1 MKKNR
6 RFLGAS
12 VALALLPV
20 MAQADVTVY
29 GKIHMSAD
37 AVDIG
42 AGGGHGVSSNS
53 SRVGFKGKEDLNYG
67 LKAIWKIENE
77 LDISSKSSAFG
88 SRDRY
93 LGLNYGK
100 STLVGGYFNTPFKT
114 MGGKSDAFDDTIAD
128 HRGLMG
134 MDYVSVDKDGK
145 TVYSKFDDR
154 ASDAVMYINNSVKN
168 LEFRLMRSAGSPH
181 ASAGD
186 KTPITSTSV
195 MYTTSQFLVG
205 GAYEA
210 KEAERTSGLRVIGGV
225 AFGATRITGIY
236 EQLDFGD
243 SDARPG
249 WDRSAMGINAVHQ
262 MGATTFKVQARI
274 ANDLDSQTDSGAKMY
289 VAGVSHKLAKPFE
302 VYGMVVQL
310 ENDKNAMYTLTGSGH
325 GDKYRPSG
333 AGVTMTGVSFGGVY
347 KF

>member
-1 MKKNR
+1 MKNAR
-6 RFLGAS
+6 RILAAT
-12 VALALLPV
+12 VAMILLPAV
-20 MAQADVTVY
+20 SQAEVTVY

-53 SRVGFKGKEDLNYG
+53 SRIGFKGAEDLNYG

-93 LGLNYGK
+93 LGLGYGK

-114 MGGKSDAFDDTIAD
+114 LGGKSDAFDDTIAD

-134 MDYVSVDKDGK
+134 MDYSAGYK
-145 TVYSKFDDR
+145 KFDDR
-154 ASDAVMYINNSVKN
+154 APNAVMYINNSVKGM
-168 LEFRLMRSAGSPH
+168 EFRFMRSAGSPH

-186 KTPITSTSV
+186 TTPITSTSV
-195 MYTTSQFLVG
+195 MYKTSQLLVG
-205 GAYEA
+205 AAYED
-210 KEAERTSGLRVIGGV
+210 KEEFRTSGIRLLGGV
-225 AFGATRITGIY
+225 AFGSTRVTAIY

-262 MGATTFKVQARI
+262 MGATTLKAQARI
-274 ANDLDSQTDSGAKMY
+274 ANDLDSQTDSGATMY
-289 VAGVSHKLAKPFE
+289 VAGASHKLGKSFE
-302 VYGMVVQL
+302 VYGMYAYL
-310 ENDKNAMYTLTGSGH
+310 DNDTNAMYTLAGSGH
-325 GDKYRPSG
+325 GDSSGVNYRPSG
-333 AGVTMTGVSFGGVY
+333 AGETMSAVSFGGIY